1 MFSGLLDD
9 AMSVISA
16 PYSMAKAAKPY
27 LRDGMDYLSDMLPE
41 RAQMKA
47 YIPGE
52 YDDYAIDA
60 IGDGYNYLRGLLDD
74 APSGEM
80 AMINMRDPMTGAM
93 LQPEPEPTSF
103 PGLAGRDPLTGA
115 TSSPIA
121 ALFQQAAP
129 MPEANELMGAYAGT
143 EYGYSPAA
151 SARPRLPSTQPMMMP
166 ERMKSRARS
175 DRNIQATYPSAGSM
189 PSPMGLLSGEMMP
202 QGFQVEEAVA
212 QPMLPKGFAK
222 PIEELQNMSRY
233 LDNSTRSR
241 VKRDQDM
248 DARMMAANARIRNA
262 LSR

>member
-27 LRDGMDYLSDMLPE
+27 LRDGMDYLSDMMPE
-41 RAQMKA
+41 RAEMKG
-47 YIPGE
+47 YIDGP

-74 APSGEM
+74 GPSGEM

-93 LQPEPEPTSF
+93 LQPEPEATSF

-202 QGFQVEEAVA
+202 QGFVEEELIR
-212 QPMLPKGFAK
+212 QPVVPGINMRDLMRKMPEGDTMQGLPQYKNHWRRRFGG
-222 PIEELQNMSRY
+222 
-233 LDNSTRSR
+233 
-241 VKRDQDM
+241 
-248 DARMMAANARIRNA
+248 
-262 LSR
+262 

>member
-1 MFSGLLDD
+1 MFSGLLDSLYAD
-9 AMSVISA
+9 PTFKEWKSYMRHGLDNATSFLPDRETMKGYI
-16 PYSMAKAAKPY
+16 
-27 LRDGMDYLSDMLPE
+27 DGP
-41 RAQMKA
+41 
-47 YIPGE
+47 

-80 AMINMRDPMTGAM
+80 AMLNMRDPLTGAM
-93 LQPEPEPTSF
+93 LEPEPEATSF

-202 QGFQVEEAVA
+202 QGFVEEEAVA
-212 QPMLPKGFAK
+212 QPVRPKGFAK